1 MNISEAIRPADCSS
15 LVTIQMD
22 KHGSVIFAVGVGDS
36 KKIPG

>member
-22 KHGSVIFAVGVGDS
+22 KNGSVVFAVGVDDN
-36 KKIPG
+36 KKTPG